1 MVFYKKSSRPHTCYY
16 YYYIVPT
23 CVGRSSSPWQQ
34 PALVNKP
41 SVVAVRSQQQRTH
54 ETKEIA
60 LEWVDWEA
68 VETAHNDN
76 IYVNARGCKLQIN
89 KRESSLLVKWKIWIE
104 TKTTTVIDLGSI
116 YNLSPSLFTTLSPLA
131 IINTRHY
138 YTKRAYLRVQNDC
151 QVINDHLSNSSSC
164 LIRGQTRKRLLSS
177 SPSGVPNFNSTQLQ
191 RSIQSLPPKVNIILR
206 PLPLP
211 L

>member
-23 CVGRSSSPWQQ
+23 CVGRSSSPWQQQQ

-76 IYVNARGCKLQIN
+76 IYVYARGCKLQIN
-89 KRESSLLVKWKIWIE
+89 KRESSLLVK
-104 TKTTTVIDLGSI
+104 
-116 YNLSPSLFTTLSPLA
+116 
-131 IINTRHY
+131 
-138 YTKRAYLRVQNDC
+138 
-151 QVINDHLSNSSSC
+151 
-164 LIRGQTRKRLLSS
+164 
-177 SPSGVPNFNSTQLQ
+177 
-191 RSIQSLPPKVNIILR
+191 
-206 PLPLP
+206 
-211 L
+211 

>member
-1 MVFYKKSSRPHTCYY
+1 MAATSPGKQT
-16 YYYIVPT
+16 
-23 CVGRSSSPWQQ
+23 VGRRGSIAAAAHPRNERDRAWMGRLGSSS
-34 PALVNKP
+34 
-41 SVVAVRSQQQRTH
+41 T
-54 ETKEIA
+54 
-60 LEWVDWEA
+60 
-68 VETAHNDN
+68 TAHNDN
-76 IYVNARGCKLQIN
+76 IYVYARGCKLQIN

-131 IINTRHY
+131 ITNTRHY

-177 SPSGVPNFNSTQLQ
+177 SPSGVPQLNSTQLQ